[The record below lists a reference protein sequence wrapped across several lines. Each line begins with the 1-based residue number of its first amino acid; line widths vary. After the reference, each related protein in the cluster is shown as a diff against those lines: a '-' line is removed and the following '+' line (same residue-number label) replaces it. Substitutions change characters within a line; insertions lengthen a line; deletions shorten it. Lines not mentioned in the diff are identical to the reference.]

1 MNELLLLLVIILFVA
16 AVTVTLSK
24 KIGLG
29 SILGLLITGIIIGP
43 YTPGKVILKEHVAN
57 IRDVS
62 EFGIVL
68 LLFIIGLEMQ
78 PKRLWAMRRV
88 VFGLGTL
95 QILLCGAAIG
105 SYFFLLS
112 YQMNAAIIIGLTL
125 ALSSTA
131 FVIQILQEHNEFS
144 SEHGK
149 IGFAILLMQDLSIV
163 PLLALVPLL
172 ADKISVLPSDSPLWM
187 QSISVIGA
195 LFAVIVFGRWIVPGV
210 LNYMARKDY
219 RETFTLFVMFAVI
232 LAAYVMEHF
241 GLSMALGAFIM
252 GMMLSTSKYGFQIH
266 ASVES
271 AKSLLMSIF
280 FISVGMSIDF
290 VTLAHTPFLFVSNVA
305 VILLIKIAVLFL
317 LALLF
322 GTSKE
327 AATKVAFL
335 LCQGGEFGF
344 VLFGVA
350 KAFAVIDDTT
360 FIMGIG
366 VISVSMAFTPSL
378 YAFGCRLTRRT
389 EPSEFDH
396 ELIQQETANKAK
408 VIVAGY
414 GDTGYVLAKM
424 LQDSSIPHIVIEK
437 NPDVLRKAKRDGVPA
452 YFGDITDPQLLDVI
466 GVGQAQMVIVSIDHN
481 ASAVKAVSTLR
492 SLYPMLKILAR
503 VLDKELKEKLQ
514 KAGAN
519 WVVVETLES
528 SLHIGAEALKV
539 LGVADHEV
547 SVLVDTLR
555 KDESMTTEEAEAEA
569 EAEAENDT
577 EIELEDAKNN
587 EERVQ
592 IAIDFESSLEE
603 KRAETTAP
611 SVAVS
616 NISTS
621 APQTAN

>member
-1 MNELLLLLVIILFVA
+1 MNEPLLLLTIILFVA

-29 SILGLLITGIIIGP
+29 SILGLLITGVIIGP
-43 YTPGKVILKEHVAN
+43 HTPGQVIHKEHVDG
-57 IRDVS
+57 ILHVS

-78 PKRLWAMRRV
+78 PKRLWSMRRV
-88 VFGLGTL
+88 VFGLGSL
-95 QILLCGAAIG
+95 QILLSGIAIG
-105 SYFFLLS
+105 AYFYLLGNS
-112 YQMNAAIIIGLTL
+112 ANAAIIIGLTL

-144 SEHGK
+144 SEHGR
-149 IGFAILLMQDLSIV
+149 IGFAILLMQDLAIV

-172 ADKISVLPSDSPLWM
+172 SDKIAVLPDDSPMWM
-187 QSISVIGA
+187 QTISVIGA
-195 LFAVIVFGRWIVPGV
+195 LLLVIIFGRYVVPWL
-210 LNYMARKDY
+210 LNRMARKGY
-219 RETFTLFVMFAVI
+219 RESFSLFVMFAVV

-290 VTLAHTPFLFVSNVA
+290 MTLAQTPVLFVSNVA
-305 VILLIKIAVLFL
+305 VVLLIKIVVLFFL
-317 LALLF
+317 SLLF

-350 KAFAVIDDTT
+350 KAFGVIDDTT

-378 YAFGCRLTRRT
+378 YAFGCRLTRRGVL
-389 EPSEFDH
+389 SEIDQT
-396 ELIQQETANKAK
+396 LTPDETANNAR
-408 VIVAGY
+408 VVVAGY
-414 GDTGYVLAKM
+414 GDTGHVLAQM

-437 NPDVLRKAKRDGVPA
+437 NPEVVKKAQKAGIPA
-452 YFGDITDPQLLDVI
+452 YFGDITDPKLLNVI
-466 GVGQAQMVIVSIDHN
+466 GVEQAQMVIVSIDHN
-481 ASAVKAVSTLR
+481 ASALKAVSTLR

-503 VLDKELKEKLQ
+503 VLDKDLKDQLLE
-514 KAGAN
+514 AGAN
-519 WVVVETLES
+519 WVVIETLES

-539 LGVADHEV
+539 LGVADEEV
-547 SVLVDTLR
+547 SELVDSLR
-555 KDESMTTEEAEAEA
+555 KDEMMAPVEEPENDDTEAESNTVSEPIVT
-569 EAEAENDT
+569 DT
-577 EIELEDAKNN
+577 
-587 EERVQ
+587 
-592 IAIDFESSLEE
+592 DFELPSDDDDKTLEPHQRPE
-603 KRAETTAP
+603 AG
-611 SVAVS
+611 
-616 NISTS
+616 
-621 APQTAN
+621 